1 MLLLVSGAAL
11 GMRTLAIKALR
22 TVSMNLVPG
31 PLSDLGVSPELSPPS
46 EPKNS
51 RVLSRNASHKVVN
64 KEVRVLDC
72 NQTYFRINYIV
83 ASSCRN
89 VKPSYN
95 CLIVIDEQE
104 GTNIIRT
111 YSEYDFFK
119 YVYSTLTVFWILTNG
134 HQFVKI
140 LIN

>member
-1 MLLLVSGAAL
+1 MVPTIGVGVSGTLPTGVFLAVLLLVSGPAL

-31 PLSDLGVSPELSPPS
+31 PLSDLGVSPELSPTS

-72 NQTYFRINYIV
+72 NQTFFRVNYIV
-83 ASSCRN
+83 TSSCKRC
-89 VKPSYN
+89 K
-95 CLIVIDEQE
+95 
-104 GTNIIRT
+104 IIIT
-111 YSEYDFFK
+111 S
-119 YVYSTLTVFWILTNG
+119 L
-134 HQFVKI
+134 
-140 LIN
+140 